1 MPARNRLVL
10 VVHIVAVCAL
20 LLLFAFTQP
29 KSPASAGPGAPA
41 TTEPALTADR

>member
-20 LLLFAFTQP
+20 LLLFAFTQG
-29 KSPASAGPGAPA
+29 KSPARAAPA
-41 TTEPALTADR
+41 DPAATEPVLTADR